1 MTFCTKNKLHE
12 VSNQQKLNQQ
22 ERERNKAKINLV
34 SFKILIFVKIQNKY
48 MRNARNKNLK
58 LQMEQQYLKAAQE
71 RDQILAVEK
80 QPERNAQEQDNGRE
94 KPP

>member
-1 MTFCTKNKLHE
+1 
-12 VSNQQKLNQQ
+12 
-22 ERERNKAKINLV
+22 
-34 SFKILIFVKIQNKY
+34 

-80 QPERNAQEQDNGRE
+80 
-94 KPP
+94 